1 MTKFLQ
7 LLASG
12 VALGGIYALVAL
24 GFVVIYRSS
33 QVFNFS
39 QGELLLFGAFLMTT
53 LTASGLPWGVA
64 LAATMLL
71 TGSLGAVIERTVLR
85 PLVGRPV
92 FVIVILTIFIAFV
105 LRTVVVLV
113 WGSQSRAMPSP
124 WDSDGTIS
132 LLGARVT
139 YNSIGTVAAA
149 GVALL
154 AFFVLFRWT
163 RIGIGMRATA
173 TDQEAALSV
182 GVPVGRV
189 FALTWFIAGATA
201 ALGGVFLGMFP
212 RLVEPNLGFIAF
224 RAFPAALLGGL
235 DSPGGAVLGGLLL
248 GVLELLAQGYV
259 NPKLGSF
266 GQNFHEVLAYV
277 IMVLVLVVRPY
288 GLFGRRQVERV

>member
-33 QVFNFS
+33 QVFNFA

-53 LTASGLPWGVA
+53 LTSVGLPWGVA

-71 TGSLGAVIERTVLR
+71 TGLLGAGIERAVLR

-113 WGSQSRAMPSP
+113 WGPQSRAMPVP
-124 WDSDGTIS
+124 WQSDGTVS

-139 YNSIGTVAAA
+139 YNSIGAVAAA
-149 GVALL
+149 GLALL

-163 RIGIGMRATA
+163 RIGVAMRATA

-182 GVPVGRV
+182 GVPVGRI
-189 FALTWFIAGATA
+189 FGLTWFIAGATA

-235 DSPGGAVLGGLLL
+235 DSPGGAVLGGMLL

-259 NPKLGSF
+259 NPELGSF

-288 GLFGRRQVERV
+288 GLLGRREVERV